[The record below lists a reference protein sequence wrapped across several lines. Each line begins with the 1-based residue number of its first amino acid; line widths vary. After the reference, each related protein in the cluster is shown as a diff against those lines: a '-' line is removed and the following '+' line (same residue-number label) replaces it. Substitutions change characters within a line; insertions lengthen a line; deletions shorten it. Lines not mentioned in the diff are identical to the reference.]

1 LALGNATLPGFQQLL
16 HNTSKNTLFDSH
28 DHLPKPIE
36 QYNKIMELFDEFS
49 QLVSEFKK
57 ENIEYALCGG
67 LAMAVYAFPRATLDI
82 DILIKPESLERVKTI
97 AKRLGFTFDAGLMN
111 FSEGAIQIY
120 RLTKVLTD
128 SSDTLMLDMLLLT
141 PEIKEVWES
150 KQILTWDQGDL
161 PVVSPKGLIKLKSM
175 RLSGQDLDDIK
186 NLESII
192 DED

>member
-1 LALGNATLPGFQQLL
+1 
-16 HNTSKNTLFDSH
+16 
-28 DHLPKPIE
+28 
-36 QYNKIMELFDEFS
+36 MELFDEFS

-82 DILIKPESLERVKTI
+82 DILIEPKTLETAKTI
-97 AKRLGFTFDAGLMN
+97 AKKLGFTFDAGLMK
-111 FSEGAIQIY
+111 FSGGAIQIY
-120 RLTKVLTD
+120 RLTKISPD
-128 SSDTLMLDMLLLT
+128 SDEPLMLDMLLLT

-150 KQILTWDQGDL
+150 KRILTWDNGEL

-175 RLSGQDLDDIK
+175 RSSGQDQDDIK
-186 NLESII
+186 NLESIT

>member
-1 LALGNATLPGFQQLL
+1 M
-16 HNTSKNTLFDSH
+16 K
-28 DHLPKPIE
+28 
-36 QYNKIMELFDEFS
+36 LFDEFS
-49 QLVSEFKK
+49 RLVSEFKK

-82 DILIKPESLERVKTI
+82 DILIKPESLEKAKTV
-97 AKRLGFTFDAGLMN
+97 AQRLGFTSDAGLMK
-111 FSEGAIQIY
+111 FSDGAIQIY
-120 RLTKVLTD
+120 RLTKVSTD
-128 SSDTLMLDMLLLT
+128 SSDTLTLDMLLLT

-175 RLSGQDLDDIK
+175 RLSGQDQDDIK

>member
-1 LALGNATLPGFQQLL
+1 M
-16 HNTSKNTLFDSH
+16 K
-28 DHLPKPIE
+28 
-36 QYNKIMELFDEFS
+36 LFDEFS
-49 QLVSEFKK
+49 RLVSEFKK

-82 DILIKPESLERVKTI
+82 DILIKPESLEKAKTV
-97 AKRLGFTFDAGLMN
+97 AQRLGFTFDAGLMK
-111 FSEGAIQIY
+111 FSDGAIQIY
-120 RLTKVLTD
+120 RSTKVSTD
-128 SSDTLMLDMLLLT
+128 SSDTLILDMLLLT

-175 RLSGQDLDDIK
+175 RLSGQDQDDIK